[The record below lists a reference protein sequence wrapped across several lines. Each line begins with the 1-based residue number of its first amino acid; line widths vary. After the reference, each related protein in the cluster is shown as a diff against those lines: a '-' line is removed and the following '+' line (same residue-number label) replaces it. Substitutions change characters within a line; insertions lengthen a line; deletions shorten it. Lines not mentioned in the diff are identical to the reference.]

1 MIPSLYA
8 LEERVNQVFFGI
20 LLLDEQLAQN
30 VLLEEELAR
39 NQKTV
44 EAYRINGTANDA
56 DVDAVKVEILQT
68 KQQRIQ
74 LGNNR
79 MAYLRMLSLLT
90 RKGTS
95 GTNPV
100 STSRPLWKR
109 MHLNSTALNSG
120 GMKHKNRLSPYNE
133 RGCRRVTFLL
143 LVFLRKEPTAI
154 RDWIY

>member
-1 MIPSLYA
+1 MKGLPKDQYQALIEIKQNIWDGGKIRNQKAQIKAEAEEHERQLDTSLYT

-74 LGNNR
+74 LETTVWPIC
-79 MAYLRMLSLLT
+79 ACCPYLQERNF
-90 RKGTS
+90 R
-95 GTNPV
+95 
-100 STSRPLWKR
+100 
-109 MHLNSTALNSG
+109 
-120 GMKHKNRLSPYNE
+120 HKP
-133 RGCRRVTFLL
+133 C
-143 LVFLRKEPTAI
+143 
-154 RDWIY
+154 

>member
-1 MIPSLYA
+1 M
-8 LEERVNQVFFGI
+8 NQVFFGI

-30 VLLEEELAR
+30 VLLEEELTR

-74 LGNNR
+74 LENNR

-90 RKGTS
+90 GN
-95 GTNPV
+95 G
-100 STSRPLWKR
+100 
-109 MHLNSTALNSG
+109 
-120 GMKHKNRLSPYNE
+120 NE
-133 RGCRRVTFLL
+133 C
-143 LVFLRKEPTAI
+143 I
-154 RDWIY
+154 

>member
-1 MIPSLYA
+1 M
-8 LEERVNQVFFGI
+8 NQVFFGI
-20 LLLDEQLAQN
+20 LLLDEQAAQN

-90 RKGTS
+90 GKELPAQTQLVRPALVETNASEFNRPELRWYEAQEQTVAVQRKGLQT
-95 GTNPV
+95 GYLP
-100 STSRPLWKR
+100 
-109 MHLNSTALNSG
+109 
-120 GMKHKNRLSPYNE
+120 
-133 RGCRRVTFLL
+133 TF
-143 LVFLRKEPTAI
+143 
-154 RDWIY
+154 